1 MIRDN
6 PMADPEHRII
16 HTDARR
22 SGEPDQ
28 SIHVAISSP
37 PYWGLRAYG
46 TDPQVWGGDPA
57 CEHEFAARDGYA
69 GHRGERGQV
78 PQTKWQANK
87 TYPQHKADTAQGFCT
102 KCAAWRGELGQEP
115 TPDLFV
121 AHLVEVFREVKRV
134 LRDDGCCWVNL
145 GDTYCATTRGAGG
158 KGKQHTN
165 QGSVLQDRNWQ
176 IPDGLKPKD
185 LVGVPFLFAMAMR
198 ADGWFWRSI
207 CPWVKRSS
215 MPESTRDRPGVS
227 TEYWMMF
234 TKSDRYFYDLEA
246 VKLPLAAGSAERY
259 KYAFGGAKN
268 EHIKDNINPTA
279 VVGMKEATD
288 GRNRRTGDWWFDSVK
303 NLDWDEPVGMLTGPD
318 GLPLGF
324 DCVNNGY
331 GGAHFAMYP
340 IKMVEP
346 IIKACTSEKGV
357 CPHCGSPWERVVE
370 KTRVAT
376 RPGTDSKVMH
386 LKATQQYLD
395 RPDGYERSPDDML
408 ASTLSGVVGNRDPQR
423 HVTETKT
430 IGWEQGCE
438 CPPHEPVPA
447 TVYDPFTGACS
458 TGIAAMG
465 LGRRFV
471 GTEVNQKY
479 INDVA
484 HPRVA
489 EWRRVQR
496 GLPAKPPVIPKGEG
510 LFELAEDAA

>member
-1 MIRDN
+1 
-6 PMADPEHRII
+6 
-16 HTDARR
+16 
-22 SGEPDQ
+22 
-28 SIHVAISSP
+28 
-37 PYWGLRAYG
+37 
-46 TDPQVWGGDPA
+46 
-57 CEHEFAARDGYA
+57 
-69 GHRGERGQV
+69 
-78 PQTKWQANK
+78 
-87 TYPQHKADTAQGFCT
+87 
-102 KCAAWRGELGQEP
+102 
-115 TPDLFV
+115 
-121 AHLVEVFREVKRV
+121 VEVFREVKRV

-165 QGSVLQDRNWQ
+165 QGSVLQDRQWQ

-198 ADGWFWRSI
+198 ADGWYWRSI

-246 VKLPLAAGSAERY
+246 VKIPAATGSKGSSFIQGKTLLTLGDPSLKEREET
-259 KYAFGGAKN
+259 G
-268 EHIKDNINPTA
+268 T
-279 VVGMKEATD
+279 
-288 GRNRRTGDWWFDSVK
+288 RNRRTGDWWFDSVK
-303 NLDWDEPVGMLTGPD
+303 DLDWDEPVGMLTGPD
-318 GLPLGF
+318 GTPLGF

-340 IKMVEP
+340 VKMVEP

-357 CPHCGSPWERVVE
+357 CPHCGAPWERVVE

-376 RPGTDSKVMH
+376 RPGASGKMAD
-386 LKATQQYLD
+386 LKLSQQYLG
-395 RPDGYERSPDDML
+395 RADGYNRSPEGL
-408 ASTLSGVVGNRDPQR
+408 ASSTLTGLPGYRASDDPDSPYHDHNGPCVGNRDPQR

-430 IGWEQGCE
+430 IGWEPGCQ
-438 CPPHEPVPA
+438 CPAHEPAPA

-479 INDVA
+479 IDEVA
-484 HPRVA
+484 HPRIA

-496 GLPAKPPVIPKGEG
+496 GLPPRPPVIPKGEC